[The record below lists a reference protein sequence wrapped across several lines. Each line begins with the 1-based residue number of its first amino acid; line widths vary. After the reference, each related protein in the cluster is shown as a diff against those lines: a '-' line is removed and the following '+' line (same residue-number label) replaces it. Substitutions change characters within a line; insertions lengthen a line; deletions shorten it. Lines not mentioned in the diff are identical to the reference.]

1 MKILLDNCVPYRA
14 GEFFVGHDVTH
25 ASDIGFE
32 NLRNGELI
40 TRAALRFEA
49 LITTDKKIRYE
60 QNLAKLA
67 LPVVEL
73 NTRFTR
79 LDDLRTLTPHLP
91 NALAATRDHL
101 FISVS
106 PDGTLEKLG
115 ERGK

>member
-1 MKILLDNCVPYRA
+1 MKILLDSCVPYRA
-14 GEFFVGHDVTH
+14 GEFFVGRDVTH
-25 ASDIGFE
+25 ASDIGFQ

-40 TRAALRFEA
+40 ARAALRFEA

-67 LPVVEL
+67 LPVLEL

-79 LDDLRTLTPHLP
+79 LDDLRALIPHLQS
-91 NALAATRDHL
+91 ALDATREYL
-101 FISVS
+101 FISVR

-115 ERGK
+115 ERAK

>member
-14 GEFFVGHDVTH
+14 VEFFVGHDVTH

-40 TRAALRFEA
+40 ARAALRFEA

-60 QNLAKLA
+60 QNLVKLA

-79 LDDLRTLTPHLP
+79 LDDLRALTPYLED
-91 NALAATRDHL
+91 ALVATRDYL
-101 FISVS
+101 LVS
-106 PDGTLEKLG
+106 IKPDGTIEKLG
-115 ERGK
+115 ERGR